1 MIIHAGNCKGERWNM
16 TKFGPFT
23 ICHPEGAA
31 FRNYKAS
38 SERQSL
44 SALCGGKPQA
54 KVKGSS
60 KGKSVPRI
68 DGFFRSLTNFSIWWP
83 STPLP
88 IPTSVYSPGESIICK
103 LPHSFPTSSL
113 WAVQYLQRVS
123 PSNKT
128 SNVQVVGQL

>member
-1 MIIHAGNCKGERWNM
+1 MDHLPFVIRKAQPLEITRLLRKGRA
-16 TKFGPFT
+16 FPH
-23 ICHPEGAA
+23 CAA
-31 FRNYKAS
+31 AS
-38 SERQSL
+38 RRRRL
-44 SALCGGKPQA
+44 
-54 KVKGSS
+54 KVPR
-60 KGKSVPRI
+60 KGKVFRELT
-68 DGFFRSLTNFSIWWP
+68 GFFRSLTNFSIWWP